1 MKIKSEC
8 CPTEKLFKACAVN
21 YPNVISISIFP
32 WDSILK
38 IKSKYCCTENL
49 VFDFE
54 IVITLNELVLS
65 QKLVLDF
72 VKIITV
78 IELVLIQTRK

>member
-1 MKIKSEC
+1 MQSQE
-8 CPTEKLFKACAVN
+8 
-21 YPNVISISIFP
+21 
-32 WDSILK
+32 
-38 IKSKYCCTENL
+38 L

-65 QKLVLDF
+65 QKLVFD
-72 VKIITV
+72 VIKIITV

>member
-1 MKIKSEC
+1 MLSHRKIKKDKKQVLASTAGQRFFLLPWDSILKIKSEC

-38 IKSKYCCTENL
+38 IKSKYCLTE
-49 VFDFE
+49 
-54 IVITLNELVLS
+54 
-65 QKLVLDF
+65 KLF
-72 VKIITV
+72 KASAA
-78 IELVLIQTRK
+78 

>member
-1 MKIKSEC
+1 VQSQK
-8 CPTEKLFKACAVN
+8 
-21 YPNVISISIFP
+21 
-32 WDSILK
+32 
-38 IKSKYCCTENL
+38 L

-65 QKLVLDF
+65 QKLVFDF

-78 IELVLIQTRK
+78 IELVLIQTCK

>member
-1 MKIKSEC
+1 M
-8 CPTEKLFKACAVN
+8 EK
-21 YPNVISISIFP
+21 
-32 WDSILK
+32 
-38 IKSKYCCTENL
+38 L

-54 IVITLNELVLS
+54 IVITELVLS
-65 QKLVLDF
+65 QKLVFDF

>member
-1 MKIKSEC
+1 VPSQK
-8 CPTEKLFKACAVN
+8 
-21 YPNVISISIFP
+21 
-32 WDSILK
+32 
-38 IKSKYCCTENL
+38 L

-54 IVITLNELVLS
+54 IVITVIKLVLS
-65 QKLVLDF
+65 QKLVFDF

>member
-1 MKIKSEC
+1 MPSQK
-8 CPTEKLFKACAVN
+8 
-21 YPNVISISIFP
+21 
-32 WDSILK
+32 
-38 IKSKYCCTENL
+38 L

-65 QKLVLDF
+65 QKLVFDS
-72 VKIITV
+72 VTIITV

>member
-1 MKIKSEC
+1 MPSQ
-8 CPTEKLFKACAVN
+8 T
-21 YPNVISISIFP
+21 
-32 WDSILK
+32 
-38 IKSKYCCTENL
+38 L

-65 QKLVLDF
+65 QKLVFDS
-72 VKIITV
+72 VTIITV

>member
-1 MKIKSEC
+1 MPSQK
-8 CPTEKLFKACAVN
+8 
-21 YPNVISISIFP
+21 
-32 WDSILK
+32 
-38 IKSKYCCTENL
+38 L

-65 QKLVLDF
+65 QKLVFDS

-78 IELVLIQTRK
+78 IELVLIKTRK

>member
-1 MKIKSEC
+1 VQSQK
-8 CPTEKLFKACAVN
+8 
-21 YPNVISISIFP
+21 
-32 WDSILK
+32 
-38 IKSKYCCTENL
+38 L

-65 QKLVLDF
+65 QKLVFDV

-78 IELVLIQTRK
+78 IELVLIQTCK